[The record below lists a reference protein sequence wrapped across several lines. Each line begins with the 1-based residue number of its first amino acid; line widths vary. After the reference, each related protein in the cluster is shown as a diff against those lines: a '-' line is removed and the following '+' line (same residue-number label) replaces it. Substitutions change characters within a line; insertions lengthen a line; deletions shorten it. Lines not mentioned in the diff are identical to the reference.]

1 MSLGVSRHRLYDTF
15 MRQLLAGILLPTAI
29 LISAA
34 AWAEVDKDKDQL
46 QSLLLYP
53 NSTIELTRSDRC
65 AVIHNTSDALVFVPL
80 SREAWMSF
88 VEAQYLFVSVKE
100 CARS

>member
-15 MRQLLAGILLPTAI
+15 MRQLLASIVLPTAI

-34 AWAEVDKDKDQL
+34 AWAETDKDQL

-53 NSTIELTRSDRC
+53 HSTIELTRSERC

-88 VEAQYLFVSVKE
+88 VEAQYPFVSVNE

>member
-1 MSLGVSRHRLYDTF
+1 
-15 MRQLLAGILLPTAI
+15 MRQLLASIILPAI

-34 AWAEVDKDKDQL
+34 AWAEVDKDQL

-88 VEAQYLFVSVKE
+88 VEAQYPFVSVNE

>member
-1 MSLGVSRHRLYDTF
+1 MF
-15 MRQLLAGILLPTAI
+15 MRQLLASIILPAI

-34 AWAEVDKDKDQL
+34 AWAEVDKDQL

-88 VEAQYLFVSVKE
+88 VEAQYPFVSVNE

>member
-1 MSLGVSRHRLYDTF
+1 MF
-15 MRQLLAGILLPTAI
+15 MRQLLASIILPAI

-34 AWAEVDKDKDQL
+34 AWAEVDKDQL

-65 AVIHNTSDALVFVPL
+65 AVIHNTSDALVFVPS

-88 VEAQYLFVSVKE
+88 VEAQYPFVSVKD
-100 CARS
+100 CARL